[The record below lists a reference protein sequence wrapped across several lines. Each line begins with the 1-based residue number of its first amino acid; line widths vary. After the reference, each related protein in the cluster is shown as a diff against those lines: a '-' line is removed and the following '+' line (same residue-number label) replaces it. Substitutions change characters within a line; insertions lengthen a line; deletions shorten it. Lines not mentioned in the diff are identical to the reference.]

1 MSVGVGDRC
10 LRKIAILIAFLVLP
24 ALSAH
29 ASDNVSIGKLKR
41 LEPKVLSQEK
51 QVRLSNDSSVS
62 AGGSGSVL
70 KNQPSGAVIKNVFLD
85 NNTVIINY
93 SGKIEYNILKGK
105 ELNRPGMYVVDIIN
119 PSRVFS
125 TKVKVITPS
134 HKGIIS
140 KVVTAWHSTPQDRAL
155 YHAPFLRV
163 SIHVKNCKSRI
174 VKENGELKIIFG
186 RQDPANTFND
196 QLKMERTILK
206 KLEVHNETMNYKPI
220 SALSTAKH
228 CPAPKAHTEH
238 TETETKSRFS
248 QPAYKY
254 YSAEY
259 RVPPPPEYLPHTKHK
274 TQTALKVLPDVF
286 VSPGVITKVTVSNT
300 DVNRIV
306 SPEPIKDVVY
316 SKEKGLMVHFI
327 GKNAFIKFVIKRNP
341 DGTYTYIQE
350 PSEIYVVTSDAVY
363 TIILY
368 PKNIAGRTI
377 RLSGGTLNKIKANEQ
392 MFSQLPYEK
401 KLIKIIKAVYK
412 NDIPY
417 SWDVTHPQNPT
428 PIVVKGNLT
437 ATLITTVNIVG
448 TGFYLKEYKIAS
460 PVSMHV
466 TETDFLNTKLAKNP
480 RAIALTGFEV
490 SKDDPVY
497 LFIVAKGGGSEQ

>member
-1 MSVGVGDRC
+1 MSIGVGDKC
-10 LRKIAILIAFLVLP
+10 LKKIAVLTAFLVLP
-24 ALSAH
+24 VLSAH
-29 ASDNVSIGKLKR
+29 ASDNVSIEKLKR

-51 QVRLSNDSSVS
+51 QVSLSNGGSVS

-70 KNQPSGAVIKNVFLD
+70 KKQPSGAVIKSVSLD

-93 SGKIEYNILKGK
+93 SGEIEYNILNSKK
-105 ELNRPGMYVVDIIN
+105 LNCPGVYVLDIID

-125 TKVKVITPS
+125 TKVKVIVPS
-134 HKGIIS
+134 YKGVIS
-140 KVVTAWHSTPQDRAL
+140 KVVTAWHSTPQDKAL

-174 VKENGELKIIFG
+174 VKENGELKIIFYN
-186 RQDPANTFND
+186 QDSSNNFNT
-196 QLKMERTILK
+196 QLQKERAILK
-206 KLEVHNETMNYKPI
+206 KLEAHNEMEKVSTI
-220 SALSTAKH
+220 STAKH
-228 CPAPKAHTEH
+228 CPIRRVRREH
-238 TETETKSRFS
+238 ADNANRIN

-259 RVPPPPEYLPHTKHK
+259 RVPPPPEYIPRPKHN
-274 TQTALKVLPDVF
+274 TQTTQKVLSDAF

-327 GKNAFIKFVIKRNP
+327 GKNAFLKFVIKKNP

-363 TIILY
+363 TIILS

-401 KLIKIIKAVYK
+401 KLIKIIKAAYE

-417 SWDVTHPQNPT
+417 SWDVAHPQNPT
-428 PIVVKGNLT
+428 HIIIKGSLT
-437 ATLITTVNIVG
+437 ATLITTVNVVG
-448 TGFYLKEYKIAS
+448 TGFQLKEYKITS

-480 RAIALTGFEV
+480 RAVALTGFEV
-490 SKDDPVY
+490 SKENPVY
-497 LFIVAKGGGSEQ
+497 LFIVSKGGGSEQ